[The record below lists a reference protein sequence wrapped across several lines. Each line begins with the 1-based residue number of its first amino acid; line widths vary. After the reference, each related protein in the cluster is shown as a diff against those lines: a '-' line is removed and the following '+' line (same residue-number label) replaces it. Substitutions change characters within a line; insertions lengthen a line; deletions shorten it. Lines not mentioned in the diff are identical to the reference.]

1 MSRSPIYEVLDSPA
15 AGTARMAQSVDLGA
29 ELIRLAKLASKGDRD
44 DSVLFIR
51 SLVRRLRSDYPQLAA
66 ELGKLMKSPARAAVL
81 RKSVAQ
87 VPVDTDSRLQLA
99 RVDDPVILPVDPI
112 WSEQVRQCLE
122 QVVAERQRLDDL
134 ASANL
139 APTRSL
145 LFTGPPGVGKTLT
158 AKWIAASL
166 SLPLITLDLSA
177 VMSSY
182 LGRTGS
188 NVRNVMDYARGTPCV
203 LLVDEFDAIAKRR
216 SDHGEVGELKRL
228 VTVLLQEIE
237 SWPQDGFLIA
247 ATNHSELLDPAVW
260 RRFDVTIEFQLPD
273 VTQLTAAVSLFLD
286 GEEVSSSIRTAVV
299 EALTGQSYSDV
310 ERSIS
315 KARREAVIGDE
326 SLEERLVALVRAFVG
341 TAPKVRQKQIAVLL
355 VQSGLSQREANVVTG
370 VARNTIAAALRE

>member
-1 MSRSPIYEVLDSPA
+1 
-15 AGTARMAQSVDLGA
+15 MAQSVDLGA